1 MLNKS
6 VRKFSNYFSKF
17 AYNPLN
23 YQMAENK
30 MIKAVQVL
38 RQAKQQETLG
48 YVYLL
53 SRLGYCNVK
62 CGR

>member
-1 MLNKS
+1 MPEYKDAIQYLS
-6 VRKFSNYFSKF
+6 L
-17 AYNPLN
+17 AN